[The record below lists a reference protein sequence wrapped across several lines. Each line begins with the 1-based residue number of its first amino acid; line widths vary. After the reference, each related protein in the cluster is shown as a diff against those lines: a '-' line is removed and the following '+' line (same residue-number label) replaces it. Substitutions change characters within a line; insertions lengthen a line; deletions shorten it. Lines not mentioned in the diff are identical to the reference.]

1 MSSKFQNFL
10 KIEGVRHELTVPKT
24 PQQNGVA
31 ERLNRTLVES
41 ARTMLIQAKLPRKFW
56 VEALNTTVY
65 LHNRSRTRA
74 VDSATPSEAWTGVK
88 PDVKH
93 LRSFGCTAYAH
104 IPKDE
109 RKKFDSNSRKRHC
122 Y

>member
-1 MSSKFQNFL
+1 
-10 KIEGVRHELTVPKT
+10 
-24 PQQNGVA
+24 
-31 ERLNRTLVES
+31 
-41 ARTMLIQAKLPRKFW
+41 MLIDVKLPQKFW
-56 VEALNTTVY
+56 VDALNTTVY
-65 LHNRSRTRA
+65 LHNRSPTRA
-74 VDSATPSEAWTGVK
+74 VDSATPEAWTEVK

-109 RKKFDSNSRKRHC
+109 RKKFDSNSRQRHC

>member
-1 MSSKFQNFL
+1 MSSEFQNFL

-31 ERLNRTLVES
+31 ERLNKTLVES
-41 ARTMLIQAKLPRKFW
+41 MLIQANLPQKFG

-65 LHNRSRTRA
+65 LPNWSPSEA
-74 VDSATPSEAWTGVK
+74 VENATPFEAWTGVR

-109 RKKFDSNSRKRHC
+109 RTIQLKCQKVC
-122 Y
+122 IP

>member
-1 MSSKFQNFL
+1 M
-10 KIEGVRHELTVPKT
+10 LTVLKT

-31 ERLNRTLVES
+31 GRLNRTLVES
-41 ARTMLIQAKLPRKFW
+41 ARTMLIQAKLPQKFW

-65 LHNRSRTRA
+65 LQNRSPTRA

-109 RKKFDSNSRKRHC
+109 RKKFRHKYQKVC
-122 Y
+122 VPRIWN